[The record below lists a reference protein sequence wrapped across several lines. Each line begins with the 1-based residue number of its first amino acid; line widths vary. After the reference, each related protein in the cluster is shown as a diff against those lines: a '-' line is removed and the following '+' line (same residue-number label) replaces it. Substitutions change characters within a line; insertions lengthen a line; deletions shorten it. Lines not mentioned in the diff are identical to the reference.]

1 MKDLLLE
8 EMFKPERWEEAIE
21 IGVGKDI
28 SKSQLRQMCSPEVRV
43 ELYRMIRDGQYEIAP
58 PHEAKIP
65 KDNGDFRTVYVN
77 EPLDRIV
84 LSIINN
90 ILFDFY
96 PEMVHKSC
104 TSYQKGIGT
113 GKVVQAVVK
122 EIGNKRG
129 HQKIGWKADLSKYF
143 DSVPIEFI
151 DVVFDVLGK
160 SKVIDVLRKYYHSD
174 LCFDIEGNLIEHY
187 ASLKQGC
194 AVAAFLADVIL
205 YHIDDAMNRLNG
217 YYVRYS
223 DDILFIGEDADMA
236 MVILKNELTSMN
248 MKLNPKKVENLY
260 VDRWFKF
267 LGFNIK
273 GNQITLSKSRVKKF
287 QKEIE
292 SRTIK
297 GSRSYKDALKA
308 VNAFLYVGD
317 GNYSWSTNILPVVT
331 VEKDLNE
338 LNVFVMDA
346 LRAVQT
352 GKKKIGGLGSADNLE
367 DKTVLRGKGKN
378 VKANREKTPKQIEGY
393 ITLIEARNAL
403 LTSRGVYNTLV
414 RML

>member
-1 MKDLLLE
+1 MRDLLLE

-28 SKSQLRQMCSPEVRV
+28 SKTQLRQMCSPDVRIA
-43 ELYRMIRDGQYEIAP
+43 LYRLIRDGRYEIAP

-96 PEMVHKSC
+96 PGMIHKSC

-113 GKVVQAVVK
+113 GKVVQRVVK
-122 EIGNKRG
+122 EIGHNTG

-151 DVVFDVLGK
+151 DVVFDVLSE

-205 YHIDDAMNRLNG
+205 YHIDDAMSKLNG

-223 DDILFIGEDADMA
+223 DDILFIGEDADKA
-236 MVILKNELTSMN
+236 MKILKNELTSMN
-248 MKLNPKKVENLY
+248 MKLNPKKVEDLY
-260 VDRWFKF
+260 ADRWFKF
-267 LGFNIK
+267 LGFNIR
-273 GNQITLSKSRVKKF
+273 GDQITLSKSRVKKF

-292 SRTIK
+292 DRTIK
-297 GSRSYKDALKA
+297 GKRTYKQALNA

-317 GNYSWSTNILPVVT
+317 GNYSWSTNILPIVT

-367 DKTVLRGKGKN
+367 DRTVFRGTGKN
-378 VKANREKTPKQIEGY
+378 VKANRAKTRKEIDGY
-393 ITLIEARNAL
+393 ITLIAARNAL
-403 LTSRGVYNTLV
+403 VTSREAYNTLV